1 MNAIPGTVKFTG
13 APARWMKWSLLN
25 LLVVSMAGL
34 ITRYKIS
41 YSLPQL
47 DFENL
52 VHAHSHFAFA
62 GWASAALFA
71 TIIAFFLDRE
81 QQELPL
87 YRRLF
92 FFNQLASYGM
102 LVSFL
107 AWEYGPVSIAI
118 ATGSMIVSYFYAGY
132 LWKHT
137 KSKNGRKWSVV
148 TMRFAL
154 ICMILSTL
162 GPYALATM
170 EIAGYFNLVHMNNAV
185 YWFLHFQYNGWFTF
199 GVLAITLKIV
209 ENYGGGRISGNL
221 KMFMR
226 LMMIAC
232 FPVYVIS
239 VLWTAPSVTV
249 FIIAGLAGVIQ
260 LAALYFLLKEASG
273 RKQELLAH
281 YKRVGGFLL
290 AISFFSFLIKI
301 VLQFAC
307 VFPALNK
314 FVFGYRPVIIG
325 YLHLVFLGFLTC
337 FLIALAMRSQVID
350 LRKRFTA
357 LGLILFITGFF
368 FTEAGL
374 LMHGVSVVIVVPI
387 PVLPHV
393 LFAAGGLMVS
403 GLALMVIQQRNPGK

>member
-1 MNAIPGTVKFTG
+1 MNTIPETVKFTG

-25 LLVVSMAGL
+25 LLVVAMVGMV
-34 ITRYKIS
+34 TRYKIS

-52 VHAHSHFAFA
+52 VHGHSHFAFA
-62 GWASAALFA
+62 GWASSALFA
-71 TIIAFFLDRE
+71 TIIAFFLDR
-81 QQELPL
+81 QLQEARV
-87 YRRLF
+87 YKTLF
-92 FFNQLASYGM
+92 ILNQVTSYGM

-107 AWEYGPVSIAI
+107 LWEYGPISIAI

-137 KSKNGRKWSVV
+137 KGIRGKWSVI

-154 ICMILSTL
+154 ICMALSTL

-170 EIAGYFNLVHMNNAV
+170 EIVEYFNLVHMNNAV

-199 GVLAITLKIV
+199 AVLAIALKVV
-209 ENYGGGRISGNL
+209 EERGGGVISRNL
-221 KMFMR
+221 KTFMR

-239 VLWTAPSVTV
+239 VLWTAPSMTV
-249 FIIAGLAGVIQ
+249 FIIAGAAGVVQ
-260 LAALYFLLKEASG
+260 LVATYFLLKEASS
-273 RKQELLAH
+273 RKQELLAQ

-290 AISFFSFLIKI
+290 AISFFSLLIKI

-307 VFPALNK
+307 VFPGLNK

-337 FLIALAMRSQVID
+337 FIIALAMRSRVID
-350 LRKRFTA
+350 FRKRYTA
-357 LGLILFITGFF
+357 IGIVLFIAGFF
-368 FTEAGL
+368 LTEAGL
-374 LMHGVSVVIVVPI
+374 LMHGVSVMIVVSLPI
-387 PVLPHV
+387 LPHV
-393 LFAAGGLMVS
+393 LFAAAGLMVS
-403 GLALMVIQQRNPGK
+403 GFALLAIQQREATRQ